1 MITNISVDT
10 LLIEEVIALN
20 GTQNKN
26 HQLNHRLVD
35 AIVERVLREYVQ
47 RNKEPD
53 VQSTHVDHLNDL
65 LAASASSL
73 GFWDNE
79 IDDAEWN
86 NA

>member
-1 MITNISVDT
+1 MIISVSVDT
-10 LLIEEVIALN
+10 LLIEEVIALDR
-20 GTQNKN
+20 TQNKN
-26 HQLNHRLVD
+26 HQSNHRLVD
-35 AIVERVLREYVQ
+35 AIVEQVLREYVQ
-47 RNKEPD
+47 RNKESD

-65 LAASASSL
+65 LAASGSSL